1 MGQKFISAIIDA
13 FSRGEA
19 HCGVRGAQRCPK
31 GILRGLLCP
40 FPALFHR
47 SPPTPHGSPT
57 DWLHSAVLRG
67 RTHQPFLANLGNL
80 MGPQYGNILSML
92 RHLLVFWRS
101 GILTPKYN
109 HKTDSEIYGPKYQK
123 KAIWVFP
130 QILYIIDPACS
141 YFLNSGCPKMD
152 WFPP

>member
-1 MGQKFISAIIDA
+1 MGQNFISAIIDA

-47 SPPTPHGSPT
+47 PPASDKGSNT
-57 DWLHSAVLRG
+57 TWKSNWLTSLCSAKRQDSSTFFG
-67 RTHQPFLANLGNL
+67 QFGQSN
-80 MGPQYGNILSML
+80 GPSIWYILSKL
-92 RHLLVFWRS
+92 RHIWVIWRS
-101 GILTPKYN
+101 GILIPKYN
-109 HKTDSEIYGPKYQK
+109 HKREIEIYGPKYQK
-123 KAIWVFP
+123 KGHLGFFP

-141 YFLNSGCPKMD
+141 YFLNSGCP
-152 WFPP
+152 